1 MQLTIDWLHFTP
13 GSALTGGLML
23 GIGASLLLLFSGKIA
38 GISGILAYVIKPTH
52 LFSQDAAWR
61 VLFLIGLI
69 SAGTMYPFIAALPPA
84 SIAASNPTLI
94 MAGLLVGFGSRMGSG
109 CTSGHGICGLS
120 RLSLRSMVG
129 TLSFMTAGFVT
140 TYLTLHAS

>member
-1 MQLTIDWLHFTP
+1 MQLSIDWLHFTP

-23 GIGASLLLLFSGKIA
+23 GIGASMLLLFSGKIT

-52 LFSQDAAWR
+52 LFSQEAAWR
-61 VLFLIGLI
+61 ILFLLGLI
-69 SAGTMYPFIAALPPA
+69 SAGTIYPLIAALPPA

-120 RLSLRSMVG
+120 RLSLRSMVA
-129 TLSFMTAGFVT
+129 TVSFMTAGCVT

>member
-23 GIGASLLLLFSGKIA
+23 GIGASMLLLFSGKIA

-69 SAGTMYPFIAALPPA
+69 SAGTIYPFIAALPPA
-84 SIAASNPTLI
+84 SIATSNPTLI

-120 RLSLRSMVG
+120 RLSLRSMVA

>member
-1 MQLTIDWLHFTP
+1 MQFTIDWLHFTP
-13 GSALTGGLML
+13 GSALTGGLIL
-23 GIGASLLLLFSGKIA
+23 GIGASLLLLYSGKIA
-38 GISGILAYVIKPTH
+38 GISGILAYVIKPSH

-61 VLFLIGLI
+61 ALFLIGLI
-69 SAGTMYPFIAALPPA
+69 SAGTIYPLMATLAPA
-84 SIAASNPTLI
+84 SIAASKPTLV

-120 RLSLRSMVG
+120 RLSLRSLVA
-129 TLSFMTAGFVT
+129 TVSFMAAGFVT

>member
-23 GIGASLLLLFSGKIA
+23 GLGASLLLLFSGKIA
-38 GISGILAYVIKPTH
+38 GISGILAYFIKPTH

-69 SAGTMYPFIAALPPA
+69 SAGTIYSLIATLPPT

-120 RLSLRSMVG
+120 RLSLRSMVA

>member
-23 GIGASLLLLFSGKIA
+23 GLGASMLLLFSGKIA
-38 GISGILAYVIKPTH
+38 GISGILAYVIKPSH
-52 LFSQDAAWR
+52 LFNQDAAWR
-61 VLFLIGLI
+61 TLFLIGLI
-69 SAGTMYPFIAALPPA
+69 SAGTIYPFIAVLPPA
-84 SIAASNPTLI
+84 SIAASNPTLM

-120 RLSLRSMVG
+120 RLSLRSMVA
-129 TLSFMTAGFVT
+129 TVSFMAAGFVT

>member
-38 GISGILAYVIKPTH
+38 GISGILANAIKATH
-52 LFSQDAAWR
+52 PFSQDAAWR
-61 VLFLIGLI
+61 ALFLLGLI
-69 SAGTMYPFIAALPPA
+69 SAGTIYPLIAALPPA
-84 SIAASNPTLI
+84 SIAANTPTLV

-120 RLSLRSMVG
+120 RLSLRSMVA

>member
-13 GSALTGGLML
+13 GSALAGGLML

-38 GISGILAYVIKPTH
+38 GISGILANAIKLTH
-52 LFSQDAAWR
+52 PFSQDAAWR
-61 VLFLIGLI
+61 ALFLLGLI
-69 SAGTMYPFIAALPPA
+69 SAGTIYPFIAALPPA
-84 SIAASNPTLI
+84 SIAASKPTLV

-120 RLSLRSMVG
+120 RLSLRSMVA
-129 TLSFMTAGFVT
+129 TVSFMTAGFLT
-140 TYLTLHAS
+140 TYLTLHLS

>member
-38 GISGILAYVIKPTH
+38 GISGILANAIKPTH
-52 LFSQDAAWR
+52 PLSQDAAWR
-61 VLFLIGLI
+61 VLFLLGLI
-69 SAGTMYPFIAALPPA
+69 SAGTIYPLIAALPPA
-84 SIAASNPTLI
+84 NIAASTPTLI

-120 RLSLRSMVG
+120 RLSLRSMVA

>member
-13 GSALTGGLML
+13 GSALAGGLML

-38 GISGILAYVIKPTH
+38 GISGILANAIKPTH
-52 LFSQDAAWR
+52 PFSQDAAWR
-61 VLFLIGLI
+61 VLFLLGLI
-69 SAGTMYPFIAALPPA
+69 SAGTIYPLIAALPPA
-84 SIAASNPTLI
+84 NIAASTPTLI

-120 RLSLRSMVG
+120 RLSLRSMVA
-129 TLSFMTAGFVT
+129 TVSFMMAGFVT

>member
-1 MQLTIDWLHFTP
+1 M
-13 GSALTGGLML
+13 
-23 GIGASLLLLFSGKIA
+23 LLLFSGKIA

-52 LFSQDAAWR
+52 LFSQEAAWR

-69 SAGTMYPFIAALPPA
+69 SAGTIYPLIAALPPA

-120 RLSLRSMVG
+120 RLSLRSMVA

>member
-13 GSALTGGLML
+13 GSALIGGLML
-23 GIGASLLLLFSGKIA
+23 GLGASMLLLFSGKIA
-38 GISGILAYVIKPTH
+38 GISGILAYVIKPMH
-52 LFSQDAAWR
+52 LFSQEAAWR
-61 VLFLIGLI
+61 ILFLIGLI
-69 SAGTMYPFIAALPPA
+69 SAGTIYPLIAAFPPA

-120 RLSLRSMVG
+120 RLSLRSMVA

-140 TYLTLHAS
+140 TYLTLYAS

>member
-23 GIGASLLLLFSGKIA
+23 GIGASLLLLFSGRIA
-38 GISGILAYVIKPTH
+38 GISGILAYVIKPKH
-52 LFSQDAAWR
+52 LFNQDAAWHA
-61 VLFLIGLI
+61 LFLIGLI
-69 SAGTMYPFIAALPPA
+69 SAGTIYQLITALPPA
-84 SIAASNPTLI
+84 SILASNNTLI

-120 RLSLRSMVG
+120 RLSLRSMAATV
-129 TLSFMTAGFVT
+129 SFMTAGFVT

>member
-1 MQLTIDWLHFTP
+1 MQLTIDWLHYTP

-23 GIGASLLLLFSGKIA
+23 GIGASLLLLFSGRIA
-38 GISGILAYVIKPTH
+38 GISGILAYVIKPKH
-52 LFSQDAAWR
+52 LFNQDAAWHA
-61 VLFLIGLI
+61 LFLIGLI
-69 SAGTMYPFIAALPPA
+69 SAGTIYQLITALPPT
-84 SIAASNPTLI
+84 SILASNNTLI

-120 RLSLRSMVG
+120 RLSLRSMAATV
-129 TLSFMTAGFVT
+129 SFMTAGFVT

>member
-38 GISGILAYVIKPTH
+38 GISGILANAIKPTH
-52 LFSQDAAWR
+52 PFSQDAAWR
-61 VLFLIGLI
+61 ALFLLGLI
-69 SAGTMYPFIAALPPA
+69 SAGTIYPLIAALPPA
-84 SIAASNPTLI
+84 SIAAKTPTLV

-120 RLSLRSMVG
+120 RLSLRSMVA
-129 TLSFMTAGFVT
+129 TLSFMTAGFIT
-140 TYLTLHAS
+140 TYLSLHAS

>member
-13 GSALTGGLML
+13 CSALTGGLML
-23 GIGASLLLLFSGKIA
+23 GIGASMLLLFSGKIA
-38 GISGILAYVIKPTH
+38 GISGILAYVIKPKDIFTH
-52 LFSQDAAWR
+52 DVAWR
-61 VLFLIGLI
+61 ALFLIGLI
-69 SAGTMYPFIAALPPA
+69 SAGTIYPFIADLPPA

-94 MAGLLVGFGSRMGSG
+94 VAGLLVGFGSRMGSG

-120 RLSLRSMVG
+120 RLSLRSMVA
-129 TLSFMTAGFVT
+129 TVSFMAAGFVT

>member
-13 GSALTGGLML
+13 GSALIGGLML
-23 GIGASLLLLFSGKIA
+23 GLGASMLLLFSGKIA

-52 LFSQDAAWR
+52 LFSQEAAWR
-61 VLFLIGLI
+61 VLFLLGLI
-69 SAGTMYPFIAALPPA
+69 SAGTIYPLIATLTPA

-120 RLSLRSMVG
+120 RLSLRSMVA

>member
-38 GISGILAYVIKPTH
+38 GISGILANAIKPTH
-52 LFSQDAAWR
+52 PFSQDAAWR
-61 VLFLIGLI
+61 VLFLLGLI
-69 SAGTMYPFIAALPPA
+69 SAGKIYPLIAALPPA
-84 SIAASNPTLI
+84 NIAASTPTLI

-120 RLSLRSMVG
+120 RLSLRSMVA

>member
-1 MQLTIDWLHFTP
+1 MQFTIDWLHFTP
-13 GSALTGGLML
+13 GSALTGGLIL
-23 GIGASLLLLFSGKIA
+23 GIGASLLLLYSGKIA

-52 LFSQDAAWR
+52 LFTQDTAWR
-61 VLFLIGLI
+61 ALFLIGLI
-69 SAGTMYPFIAALPPA
+69 SAGIIYPLIAALPPA
-84 SIAASNPTLI
+84 SIAASKPTLV

-120 RLSLRSMVG
+120 RLSLRSLVA
-129 TLSFMTAGFVT
+129 TVSFMAAGFVL

>member
-23 GIGASLLLLFSGKIA
+23 GLGASMLLLFSGKIA

-52 LFSQDAAWR
+52 MFSQETAWR

-69 SAGTMYPFIAALPPA
+69 SAGTIYPLIAALPPA

-120 RLSLRSMVG
+120 RLSLRSMVA

>member
-1 MQLTIDWLHFTP
+1 
-13 GSALTGGLML
+13 
-23 GIGASLLLLFSGKIA
+23 LLIFNGKIA
-38 GISGILAYVIKPTH
+38 GISGIFAYLIKPKNI
-52 LFSQDAAWR
+52 FSEDAAWR
-61 VLFLIGLI
+61 ALFIIGLI
-69 SAGTMYPFIAALPPA
+69 SAGTIYPFIAPLAPA

-120 RLSLRSMVG
+120 RLSLRSLVA
-129 TLSFMTAGFVT
+129 TVSFMMAGFVT

>member
-23 GIGASLLLLFSGKIA
+23 GLSASLLLIFNGKIA
-38 GISGILAYVIKPTH
+38 GISGIFAYLIEPKNI
-52 LFSQDAAWR
+52 FSEDAAWR
-61 VLFLIGLI
+61 ALFIIGLI
-69 SAGTMYPFIAALPPA
+69 SAGTIYPLMATLAPA
-84 SIAASNPTLI
+84 SIAASNTKLI

-120 RLSLRSMVG
+120 RLSLRSMVA
-129 TLSFMTAGFVT
+129 TVSFMMAGFVT

>member
-13 GSALTGGLML
+13 GSALIGGLML
-23 GIGASLLLLFSGKIA
+23 GLGASMLLLFSGKIA

-52 LFSQDAAWR
+52 LFSQEAAWR
-61 VLFLIGLI
+61 VLFLLGLI
-69 SAGTMYPFIAALPPA
+69 SAGTIYPLIATLPPA

-120 RLSLRSMVG
+120 RLSLRSMVA